1 MLFTKSLEK
10 RRSGTSGTTMG
21 VTCKAV
27 AERER
32 VGERLY
38 GRAM

>member
-10 RRSGTSGTTMG
+10 RRSGTSRTIIE

-32 VGERLY
+32 TGKRLY
-38 GRAM
+38 GRAI